1 MAVSRALRRLLHI
14 RGLEEEQGRLAL
26 ESALGERSRIKEG
39 LVAAAE
45 RDRGGRRLVETGI
58 RTGQLVD
65 RVAGLEEGRV
75 AGLQAAALAPRL
87 ETMEGQVALARQ
99 EFLDRRVERRQAEAL
114 LSASEAQE
122 AAEAGRRG
130 QQALDEW
137 YRSRLRR
144 SQTESPESDST
155 EIDPAGR
162 RS

>member
-26 ESALGERSRIKEG
+26 ESALGERSRIKEV
-39 LVAAAE
+39 LAAAAE

-75 AGLQAAALAPRL
+75 ASLQAAALAPRL
-87 ETMEGQVALARQ
+87 EAMEGQVALARQ
-99 EFLDRRVERRQAEAL
+99 AFLERRVGRRQAEAL

-137 YRSRLRR
+137 YRSRSRR
-144 SQTESPESDST
+144 NQTESSESGFT